1 MWLIYLLLFGPR
13 RSACAT
19 PPRVELADVPAITA
33 GKSAHEDVVAGAVT
47 PSPGDDV
54 DDMPIDA
61 PTRQDIVDA
70 LRYMNDTAK
79 VLRRQGYTGIYG
91 QSYTRLHSAM
101 DGLLYDLAAMELEA
115 SNGLT

>member
-1 MWLIYLLLFGPR
+1 MWLLYLLLFGPR
-13 RSACAT
+13 RSSCA
-19 PPRVELADVPAITA
+19 I
-33 GKSAHEDVVAGAVT
+33 
-47 PSPGDDV
+47 PSPAAPADEPATTVSSDRPEAAATCAHTGSQVDDV
-54 DDMPIDA
+54 DDDTLTDA

-101 DGLLYDLAAMELEA
+101 DGLLYDLAAMELDE
-115 SNGLT
+115 SLT